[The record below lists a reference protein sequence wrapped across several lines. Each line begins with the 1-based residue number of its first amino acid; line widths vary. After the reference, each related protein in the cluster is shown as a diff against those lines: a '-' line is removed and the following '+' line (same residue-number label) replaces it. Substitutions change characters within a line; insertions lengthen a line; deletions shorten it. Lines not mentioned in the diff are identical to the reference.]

1 MVKGQNLIK
10 NGYRLVI
17 SSFIYLKICNST
29 NYDQYN
35 NNSISFYILSAP
47 YQIFCESKIIL
58 NKQM

>member
-35 NNSISFYILSAP
+35 NIASPSIYCQHLTKYFVRVKSF
-47 YQIFCESKIIL
+47 
-58 NKQM
+58 